1 MAKREGGGGFCIGK
15 QKEGRGKGEWE
26 IKEREMKDKGREG
39 SIIFKDLINLIIEAS
54 L

>member
-1 MAKREGGGGFCIGK
+1 MREREGLEK
-15 QKEGRGKGEWE
+15 DLERKGIESDLERE